1 MSENS
6 TVRVLAAGDGRLVPS
21 LGHVANRFMIDGAD
35 AGGRLA
41 VLQHHFEPKALAA
54 PMHRHHDE
62 DEYTFVLSGRIGAVL
77 GGQEAFGEPGD
88 LIFKPRG
95 QWHTFWNAGEEPCRI
110 LEIIAPAGFE
120 PFFRELDAL
129 AGPLKADPEELAALN
144 ERHGLEMKPETV
156 PELLE
161 RFGLRIG
168 EPSEVAPRILA

>member
-6 TVRVLAAGDGRLVPS
+6 TVQVLAAADGRLVPS

-35 AGGRLA
+35 AGGRFA

-77 GGQEAFGEPGD
+77 DGQEAFGEPGD

-95 QWHTFWNAGEEPCRI
+95 QWHTFWNASDEPAVV
-110 LEIIAPAGFE
+110 LEIISPAGLEDLFKSFE
-120 PFFRELDAL
+120 NLTEPTPELMAGL
-129 AGPLKADPEELAALN
+129 AGKYRCDLDFETTFPLIQ
-144 ERHGLEMKPETV
+144 RHGL
-156 PELLE
+156 
-161 RFGLRIG
+161 RF
-168 EPSEVAPRILA
+168 

>member
-6 TVRVLAAGDGRLVPS
+6 TVRVLAADAGRLVPS

-95 QWHTFWNAGEEPCRI
+95 QWHTFWNDSDKPAVV
-110 LEIIAPAGFE
+110 LEIISPAGLEEVFKSFE
-120 PFFRELDAL
+120 HLTEPPTPEAMASMAGKYHCDLDFEATFSL
-129 AGPLKADPEELAALN
+129 IQ
-144 ERHGLEMKPETV
+144 RHGL
-156 PELLE
+156 
-161 RFGLRIG
+161 RF
-168 EPSEVAPRILA
+168 

>member
-6 TVRVLAAGDGRLVPS
+6 TVRVLAAGAGRLIPS

-35 AGGRLA
+35 AGGRVA

-62 DEYTFVLSGRIGAVL
+62 DEYTFVLSGRIGVVL

-95 QWHTFWNAGEEPCRI
+95 QWHTFWNASDEPAVA
-110 LEIIAPAGFE
+110 LEIISPAGLEDLFKSFE
-120 PFFRELDAL
+120 YLTEPPTPQEMTRMAGKYRCDLDFETTF
-129 AGPLKADPEELAALN
+129 PLIQ
-144 ERHGLEMKPETV
+144 RHGL
-156 PELLE
+156 
-161 RFGLRIG
+161 RF
-168 EPSEVAPRILA
+168 

>member
-6 TVRVLAAGDGRLVPS
+6 TVRVLAADAGRLVPS

-62 DEYTFVLSGRIGAVL
+62 DEYTFVLSGRIGATL
-77 GGQEAFGEPGD
+77 GGEQVFGEPGD

-95 QWHTFWNAGEEPCRI
+95 QWHTFWNDSEEPAVV
-110 LEIIAPAGFE
+110 LEIISPAGLEDLFKSFE
-120 PFFRELDAL
+120 HLTEPPTPEVMAGL
-129 AGPLKADPEELAALN
+129 AGKYGCDLDFEATFPLIQ
-144 ERHGLEMKPETV
+144 RY
-156 PELLE
+156 
-161 RFGLRIG
+161 GLRF
-168 EPSEVAPRILA
+168 